1 MLRLP
6 SESPITSKAAWLQE
20 PIPQFAHRYLR
31 RAALQAA
38 LGGEPAPEPGAPV
51 RPTLRHFIA
60 AASAESSD
68 NVPVP
73 GTVAHDPSK

>member
-1 MLRLP
+1 MIL
-6 SESPITSKAAWLQE
+6 TYLQE
-20 PIPQFAHRYLR
+20 RIPHFAHSYLR

-38 LGGEPAPEPGAPV
+38 LDAEPSLHPGAPS

-60 AASAESSD
+60 AASEESSD

-73 GTVAHDPSK
+73 GTVAHDPSKCVNISSG